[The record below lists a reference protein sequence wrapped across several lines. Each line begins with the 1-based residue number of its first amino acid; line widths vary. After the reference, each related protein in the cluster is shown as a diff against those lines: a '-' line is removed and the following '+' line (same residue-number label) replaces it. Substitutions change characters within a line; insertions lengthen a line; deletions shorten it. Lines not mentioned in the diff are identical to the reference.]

1 MQHQCRI
8 TVLDTKVFPEYQ
20 QQYLADPKSG
30 PVPFSKK
37 ATFFCWNAPR
47 SGTIFIT

>member
-1 MQHQCRI
+1 MQHPCRI

-30 PVPFSKK
+30 PCPFFIKGDV
-37 ATFFCWNAPR
+37 FCWNAPR

>member
-30 PVPFSKK
+30 LCPFSKR